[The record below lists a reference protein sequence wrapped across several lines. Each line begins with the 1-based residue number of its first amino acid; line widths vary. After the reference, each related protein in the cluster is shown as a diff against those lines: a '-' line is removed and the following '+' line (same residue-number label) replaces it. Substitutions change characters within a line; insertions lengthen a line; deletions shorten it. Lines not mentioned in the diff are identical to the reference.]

1 MSGAVTYVTN
11 PSIPP
16 GQAAAA
22 RVVVDPGTGH
32 AGTRVYWVG
41 RLEDVAGALKNPA
54 VTHVCVNPADFQ
66 KVAEADPAA
75 NENGTEL
82 ARA

>member
-22 RVVVDPGTGH
+22 RVFVSGSGF
-32 AGTRVYWVG
+32 ASTRVYWVG
-41 RLEDVAGALKNPA
+41 RLEDVAGALRNPA